1 LLPNFWPTFLINFQ
15 KKSKIV
21 KKQWKPQKNAFWYIC
36 INFSIFNVISEEFKF
51 SKVFWTYSTFNALIF
66 LIWFFLFFFVFLK
79 ATNINVDSTRK
90 ISDCKIYALKVERIE
105 NTFENLN
112 PSEMTL
118 KMLKMMQ
125 IYQNAFFE
133 VFIGFFAIF
142 GFFWKFIKNMGQN

>member
-1 LLPNFWPTFLINFQ
+1 
-15 KKSKIV
+15 
-21 KKQWKPQKNAFWYIC
+21 
-36 INFSIFNVISEEFKF
+36 
-51 SKVFWTYSTFNALIF
+51 
-66 LIWFFLFFFVFLK
+66 LK

-142 GFFWKFIKNMGQN
+142 GFF